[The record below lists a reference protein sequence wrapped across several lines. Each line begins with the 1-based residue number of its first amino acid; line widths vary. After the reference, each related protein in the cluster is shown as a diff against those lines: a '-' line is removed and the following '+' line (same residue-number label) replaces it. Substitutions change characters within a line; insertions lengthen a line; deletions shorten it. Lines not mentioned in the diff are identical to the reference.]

1 MAMSPEDLRSVMGPV
16 QAANTPPP
24 MPATASPPGIPASA
38 LNPGAPP
45 APSLPTGTPGPIS
58 QATAAQP
65 VPGQTA
71 TRLDPSGARSSVFSQ
86 AGAPTG
92 QPMGPEVNPTLQN
105 RVSQIASEPITT
117 NPNARAALEQT
128 SRAPDA
134 ATRARVA
141 GSEFRASAGPAPRP
155 YPNFTM
161 PEAPPAGAE
170 PRVPTGINPGAPASP
185 APAAPA
191 AGPIQRAGGALR
203 TAAQTAGG
211 VAKAFGT
218 VAGIGNVIR
227 GWDMAGNG
235 EQLPTQIE
243 GAGRAI
249 VGALPMIPGMQA
261 PGVAANLALQA
272 ADTTGLTGAARKAVA
287 NWLGYTVDETGK
299 FQKPGAAAPQAAA
312 PAAPASAPPAAPAA
326 PAPAAPAAPQ
336 GNVPLG
342 IRNNNPGNL
351 RNADGSFMQ
360 FRTPEEGLQALHNN
374 LIAYGTKHGIN
385 TVEGVISRWAPP
397 TENNTAAYI
406 KFVQQATGLQPGQ
419 QINLQDPAT
428 RDLLAAAITRFENGR
443 GGTPTRYDINGSVP
457 PPAAAPAAPTQ
468 RAAPIQQAVARAAAG
483 GAPGD
488 IAVLSGGPLNGGIDA
503 YHERY
508 DPASGVY
515 QKVDPLGPITDVS
528 RLSLIQ
534 RAVDAART
542 GQSQQA
548 AQLQQIL
555 APTISGEAQTNS
567 AGIHA
572 TGNLLSTQEQGQTAR
587 DVEGQRG
594 ASAKEVARIGADA
607 NRFTPTQDTET
618 TDPLTGRTTRQT
630 SAGVF
635 DRQNGTV
642 TRPEKAK
649 QPIGKAQWEA
659 HVKKYK
665 LTPEQQASY
674 LRENNFVVQ

>member
-1 MAMSPEDLRSVMGPV
+1 MAMSPEDLRAVMGPV

-24 MPATASPPGIPASA
+24 TPAPASPPGIPTSA

-45 APSLPTGTPGPIS
+45 APSLPTGTPGPVT
-58 QATAAQP
+58 QATTAQP

-71 TRLDPSGARSSVFSQ
+71 TRLDPSGVRSSVFSQ
-86 AGAPTG
+86 AAPPTG
-92 QPMGPEVNPTLQN
+92 QPTGPEVNPTLQN
-105 RVSQIASEPITT
+105 RVSQIASEPTT
-117 NPNARAALEQT
+117 INPNARAALEQT

-185 APAAPA
+185 AAPA
-191 AGPIQRAGGALR
+191 AGPIQRAGSAMRSVGQA
-203 TAAQTAGG
+203 AGG

-218 VAGIGNVIR
+218 VAGVGNVIR
-227 GWDMAGNG
+227 GWDMTSDG
-235 EQLPTQIE
+235 EELPTKIE
-243 GAGRAI
+243 GLGRAV
-249 VGALPMIPGMQA
+249 VGALPIAFPGI
-261 PGVAANLALQA
+261 GSAANIALDV
-272 ADTTGLTGAARKAVA
+272 ADKTNVTGAARKAVA
-287 NWLGYTVDETGK
+287 DWLGYTVDETGK
-299 FQKPGAAAPQAAA
+299 FRKPGAAPAATPAAGA
-312 PAAPASAPPAAPAA
+312 PAEL
-326 PAPAAPAAPQ
+326 PAPAAPAAPAAPVAAPASQ
-336 GNVPLG
+336 ANVPLG

-351 RNADGSFMQ
+351 RNPDGSFMQ

-406 KFVQQATGLQPGQ
+406 KFVQQATGLHPGQ

-457 PPAAAPAAPTQ
+457 PPAVAPAAPTQ

-528 RLSLIQ
+528 RLALIQ

-567 AGIHA
+567 AGINA
-572 TGNLLSTQEQGQTAR
+572 TGHLLSTQEQGQTAR
-587 DVEGQRG
+587 DVEAQRG
-594 ASAKEVARIGADA
+594 ASAKEVATISSDA
-607 NRFTPTQDTET
+607 QRFTPTQDTVM
-618 TDPLTGRTTRQT
+618 TDALTGRTTRQT
-630 SAGVF
+630 QSGTF
-635 DRQNGTV
+635 DRKTGQV
-642 TRPEKAK
+642 TRTENPK

-659 HVKKYK
+659 HVRKYK

>member
-1 MAMSPEDLRSVMGPV
+1 MAMSPEDLRAVMGPV

-24 MPATASPPGIPASA
+24 TPAPASPPGIPTSA

-45 APSLPTGTPGPIS
+45 APSLPTGTPGPVT
-58 QATAAQP
+58 QATTAQP

-71 TRLDPSGARSSVFSQ
+71 TRLDPSGVRSSVFSQ

-92 QPMGPEVNPTLQN
+92 QPTGPEVNPTLQN
-105 RVSQIASEPITT
+105 RVSQIASEPTT
-117 NPNARAALEQT
+117 INPNARAALEQT

-185 APAAPA
+185 AAPA
-191 AGPIQRAGGALR
+191 AGPIQRAGSAMRSVGQA
-203 TAAQTAGG
+203 AGG

-218 VAGIGNVIR
+218 VAGIGNAIR
-227 GWDMAGNG
+227 GGDMLFNQS
-235 EQLPTQIE
+235 ELPTKIE
-243 GAGRAI
+243 GAARMA
-249 VGALPMIPGMQA
+249 VGALPVIPGLQG

-287 NWLGYTVDETGK
+287 NWLGYTVDESGK
-299 FQKPGAAAPQAAA
+299 FQKPGATKLSDLITGGATPGQSAPQAALPV
-312 PAAPASAPPAAPAA
+312 PAARAAGVPAHLARGYGTPSHILDGLARVESSNGKNNFNPTSNALGPYQFLPGTIDMLHKQGFQFNPMDLNQSRAAADYYLAQLAA
-326 PAPAAPAAPQ
+326 Q
-336 GNVPLG
+336 NGGDWNK
-342 IRNNNPGNL
+342 
-351 RNADGSFMQ
+351 
-360 FRTPEEGLQALHNN
+360 ALA
-374 LIAYGTKHGIN
+374 AYGGFKTKDP
-385 TVEGVISRWAPP
+385 SQ
-397 TENNTAAYI
+397 YI
-406 KFVQQATGLQPGQ
+406 ADVSGGAKPG
-419 QINLQDPAT
+419 PMKVT
-428 RDLLAAAITRFENGR
+428 
-443 GGTPTRYDINGSVP
+443 INGSVP
-457 PPAAAPAAPTQ
+457 PPAAAAPTQ

-503 YHERY
+503 FHERY

-635 DRQNGTV
+635 DRQSGTV